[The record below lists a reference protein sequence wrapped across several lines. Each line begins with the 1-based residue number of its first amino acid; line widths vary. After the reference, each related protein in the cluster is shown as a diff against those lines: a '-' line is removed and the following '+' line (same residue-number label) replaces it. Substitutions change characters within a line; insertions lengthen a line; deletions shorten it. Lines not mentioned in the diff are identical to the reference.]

1 MSFILVLLVLT
12 QSLLHADVN
21 PLDTLRPKHPRI
33 IASEHEF
40 ARVRALIKA
49 DSFAGALHQR
59 LIREAEKILAEPPVK
74 FELIGPRLLDKSR
87 RALDRIYTLAL
98 LHHTT
103 GRKQYRDRAVEE
115 LRAAAAFP
123 NWNPSHFLDTAEMTH
138 AFAIGYDW
146 LYDSL
151 SAEERKW
158 IRDAIVEKG
167 MKPAIPIY
175 EQQRW
180 WVVASHNWNQVCNG
194 GIGIGA
200 LAIAE
205 DEPALSRRI
214 LDNAKQSMPRAMASY
229 GPDGGWNEGP
239 GYWHYATRYTV
250 YFLAALESALGTDFG
265 LSKAQGFERAG
276 HFRIYFTSPNG
287 ETFNYADSGSR
298 AGSAPELF
306 WMARRFAQ
314 PGYAWQQ
321 TEELKNSKRAD
332 ALDLIWY
339 RLTPVEP
346 DHQKWPLDAFFEG
359 VQVAFLRSSWS
370 DPNAIV
376 VSIKGGD
383 NKANHSHLDLGSFV
397 LDALGTRW
405 ALDFGGDDYNLP
417 AYFGNK
423 RWTYYRLRTESHNTV
438 LVDGENQNESAKAR
452 IVSHSFQPDLAH
464 VRIDLSAAYPAKL
477 AKHERDVRLVNR
489 KQVVFSDTIESRSPV
504 DLLWGMVTDADV
516 KIDGRRAQLVKAG
529 KTMRAE
535 VLSPAGATFE
545 VVSTQPPAPQ
555 RQNENTRKLV
565 VRLQS
570 PIEKTRIEVR
580 FTPE

>member
-1 MSFILVLLVLT
+1 MPIILVLLALFQGVVR
-12 QSLLHADVN
+12 AEVN

-33 IASEHEF
+33 IALDFDF
-40 ARVRALIKA
+40 ARARAVVKA
-49 DSFAGALHQR
+49 DTLAATLHQR
-59 LIREAEKILAEPPVK
+59 LIGEADKILNEPPVK

-98 LHHTT
+98 VYNTT
-103 GRKQYRDRAVEE
+103 NKKQYRDRAVEE
-115 LRAAAAFP
+115 LRAAASFP

-146 LYDSL
+146 LYDAL
-151 SAEERKW
+151 SSDERKW
-158 IRDAIVEKG
+158 IREAIVEKG
-167 MKPAIPIY
+167 LEQAIPIY

-180 WVVASHNWNQVCNG
+180 WVIAHHNWNQVCNG

-200 LAIAE
+200 LAVAE
-205 DEPALSRRI
+205 DEPELSRRI
-214 LDNAKQSMPRAMASY
+214 LNYAKQSMPSAMASY

-265 LSKAQGFERAG
+265 LSKAQGFDRAG
-276 HFRIYFTSPNG
+276 HFRIYFTSPSG

-298 AGSAPELF
+298 AGSAPELL

-314 PGYAWQQ
+314 PAYAWQQ
-321 TEELKNSKRAD
+321 MEELKNSKRAD

-339 RLTPVEP
+339 RLTPVTP
-346 DHQKWPLDAFFEG
+346 DHHQWPLDAVFEG
-359 VQVAFLRSSWS
+359 VQTAFLRSSWS

-376 VSIKGGD
+376 VSVKGGD

-397 LDALGTRW
+397 MDALGTRW

-417 AYFGNK
+417 AYFGKN

-438 LVDGENQNESAKAR
+438 LLDGENQNEAAKAP
-452 IVSHSFQPDLAH
+452 ILFHSFKTDLAQ
-464 VRIDLSAAYPAKL
+464 VRIDLTAAYPLKL
-477 AKHERDVRLVNR
+477 AKHEREVRMVNR
-489 KQVVFSDTIESRSPV
+489 KQVIFADNIEARMPV
-504 DLLWGMVTDADV
+504 QPLWGMVTDAEV
-516 KIDGRRAQLVKAG
+516 KLDGRRALLTKAG

-535 VLSPAGATFE
+535 VLSPGDASFGI
-545 VVSTQPPAPQ
+545 VSTQPSPPQ
-555 RQNENTRKLV
+555 RQNEGTRKLV
-565 VRLQS
+565 VRLQN
-570 PIEKTRIEVR
+570 PVEKTRIEVR